1 MLHALTL
8 GVRGQRQHE
17 GAAVVLGGQIQ
28 RRTQRLEAQVRAQRH
43 RIGTQ
48 RRGGA
53 EPRIRVGLHG
63 RADVAALRVSHNQHA
78 VGGGA
83 GEQRLQHGQAGRA
96 VTLKQRHLRL
106 QRGREGCATLV
117 HGLGEGGQTLGG
129 ILQAPL
135 LQQVRVRVNAHAQR
149 AALGH
154 RLRQAVTK
162 GSGHYASPPSEA
174 RRASTAAASL
184 TSCSCRLMMSQLCS
198 RRAVIA

>member
-8 GVRGQRQHE
+8 GVRGQRQYE

-28 RRTQRLEAQVRAQRH
+28 RRTQRFKTQVRAQRH

-96 VTLKQRHLRL
+96 VTLEQRHLRL

-117 HGLGEGGQTLGG
+117 HGLGEGGQALGG

-135 LQQVRVRVNAHAQR
+135 LQQVRMRVNTHTQR
-149 AALGH
+149 AALRH
-154 RLRQAVTK
+154 RLRQTITK
-162 GSGHYASPPSEA
+162 SSGHYASPPSE
-174 RRASTAAASL
+174 RASTAAAS
-184 TSCSCRLMMSQLCS
+184 
-198 RRAVIA
+198 